1 MRVFNVR
8 NRFSL
13 KQCKMENQENKLTIR
28 TLWMVVV
35 FPGKFIEESTENL
48 NQTASMIIWI
58 LAVSGGMITKGLTE
72 SRVSPLAALYWPIM
86 FLMMMAVYFP
96 AIYGYSFLLWQLGK
110 GFGGQA
116 SFEQMRKTVVL
127 SFLPLII
134 NFPFA
139 IIYTWMAVSRND
151 LSLASRQITIV
162 DWIIWLVG
170 FRILATGIARFNRFN
185 KTQTIIVWFLIALA
199 LSAIQGLI
207 YWMRH

>member
-1 MRVFNVR
+1 
-8 NRFSL
+8 
-13 KQCKMENQENKLTIR
+13 MENQENKLTIR

-35 FPGKFIEESTENL
+35 FPGKFIEESTGNL

-58 LAVSGGMITKGLTE
+58 LAVSGGMLTKGLTE
-72 SRVSPLAALYWPIM
+72 SSVSPLAALYWPIM

-96 AIYGYSFLLWQLGK
+96 SVYGYSFLLWQLGK

-116 SFEQMRKTVVL
+116 SFDQMRKTVVL
-127 SFLPLII
+127 SLLPLII
-134 NFPFA
+134 NFPFT